1 MHGAVRTV
9 ASQQGFRQRH
19 KVHDLVHQQPVW
31 VDRDGSFSTQSVEM
45 SGKTLLFKSIRV
57 QKGENRRDLS
67 GDLTLTQAADLFT
80 SPIVVAENR

>member
-57 QKGENRRDLS
+57 QKGENRRD
-67 GDLTLTQAADLFT
+67 F
-80 SPIVVAENR
+80 PCIR